1 MKYNLIGNNN
11 YQSDNLLEEILHN
24 RGVTDIDSFLN
35 ITDDV
40 VPDPYVFTNM
50 DKAVDLIL
58 SHIENNSTIGVIV
71 DSDCDGITSASII
84 YNTIKFYSKDIDIRY
99 FNHSKKTHGID
110 EEMIDNEYFKDID
123 LLIIPDAGSLQ
134 YKEHKQV
141 KEQGV
146 KDILVIDHHPCKEL
160 SSYAITVN
168 NQYDNKY
175 TNLSGAGMA
184 YLVCKALDMEC
195 WEDNAN
201 NYLDLV
207 AIGLIADDMVTIDPI
222 VQYFIRKGLS
232 KIKSPIIQALID
244 KQELIQ
250 ALIGKQEFNLKGNLN
265 PIAVSFNIAPMINSV
280 FRIGTIEEKNIMFE
294 AFANIDAERKFPY
307 TATRGAKKGIT
318 INESLYE
325 HCARM
330 CLSINSKRKRLSDK
344 MVIPLEE
351 QIKETDKVICV
362 QVEEASLGMS
372 GLLAN
377 ALQHKYGKPTI
388 VWGITN
394 SKTKDTVIGSGSLR
408 ASTGDFKSR
417 LQKTGLFEF
426 VEGHQDAAG
435 LQIKQEYLVSNET
448 LREFKQKL
456 NEHFK
461 DDVFKKIYTV
471 DFDLP
476 EHDLDFYFIKELYEL
491 KDYYSKS
498 IFEPLIHISNLKVS
512 VDDILLMG
520 AKQNTIKISSNDFDF
535 IKFKSDIDEWQM
547 LTQNSKS
554 KMVTINLIG
563 KASMNEYQGKVTPQI
578 IVEAWERI
586 E

>member
-11 YQSDNLLEEILHN
+11 YQSDNLLEEILTN
-24 RGVTDIDSFLN
+24 RGITDIDSFLN
-35 ITDDV
+35 ISENV
-40 VPDPYVFTNM
+40 IPNPLIFTNM

-58 SHIENNSTIGVIV
+58 THMENNSTIGILI
-71 DSDCDGITSASII
+71 DSDCDGITSASIM
-84 YNTIKFYSKDIDIRY
+84 YNTIRFYSNDIEIKY
-99 FNHSKKTHGID
+99 FNHSKKTHGIQK
-110 EEMIDNEYFKDID
+110 EMIKSKCFKDID
-123 LLIIPDAGSLQ
+123 LLIIPDAGSLDH
-134 YKEHKQV
+134 KEHNQV
-141 KEQGV
+141 KKQGV

-160 SSYAITVN
+160 SPYAITVN
-168 NQYDNKY
+168 NQYDKKY

-184 YLVCKALDMEC
+184 YLVCKALDMAC
-195 WEDNAN
+195 WEDNAD

-207 AIGLIADDMVTIDPI
+207 AIGLIADDMITSDPL
-222 VQYFIRKGLS
+222 VQYFINKGLS
-232 KIKSPIIQALID
+232 NIQSPIIQAFID
-244 KQELIQ
+244 KQEYY
-250 ALIGKQEFNLKGNLN
+250 LKGILN
-265 PIAVSFNIAPMINSV
+265 PIGVSYNIAPMINSV

-294 AFANIDAERKFPY
+294 AFANIDTERKFPY

-318 INESLYE
+318 VDESLYE

-330 CLSINSKRKRLSDK
+330 CESINGKRKRLSDK

-377 ALQHKYGKPTI
+377 ALQYKYGKPTI
-388 VWGITN
+388 VWGTTN

-461 DDVFKKIYTV
+461 DDVFEKIYTV

-476 EHDLDFYFIKELYEL
+476 KDSLDFYFIKELYEL

-520 AKQNTIKISSNDFDF
+520 AKQNTIKISSTDFDF
-535 IKFKSDIDEWQM
+535 IKFKSDIDEWQK
-547 LTQNSKS
+547 LVQNSEREKD

-563 KASMNEYQGKVTPQI
+563 KASINEYQGKVTPQI

-586 E
+586 DS